1 MTNYENYKSE
11 IEPIARMGRKVA
23 IERDKNKIRACL
35 GLKCIDCLFSDY
47 PNEITCDEAALA
59 WADAEYIE
67 PEVDWSKVAVD
78 TPILVSDDNGRWYR
92 SYFAKYDNEDHQVWT
107 WRGGRTS
114 WSIHYD
120 DTYLVS
126 NKEIWKYAKL
136 AEVNNGI

>member
-78 TPILVSDDNGRWYR
+78 TPILVRNKVDDEWKRR
-92 SYFAKYDNEDHQVWT
+92 HFAKYDSQ
-107 WRGGRTS
+107 GGRVYVWLNGKTS
-114 WSIHYD
+114 YTS
-120 DTYLVS
+120 S
-126 NKEIWKYAKL
+126 NTGWWVYAKL
-136 AEVNNGI
+136 AEADNE